1 MLVYVFNDFLVK
13 RMSLKITYLTVIYGV
28 WHFLA
33 LILPTRSELF
43 YFN

>member
-1 MLVYVFNDFLVK
+1 MLAYVFNDFLVK
-13 RMSLKITYLTVIYGV
+13 LSSKITCLTVIYGV

>member
-1 MLVYVFNDFLVK
+1 MLAYVFNDFLVK
-13 RMSLKITYLTVIYGV
+13 RMFFKITCLTAIYGV

-43 YFN
+43 NFN